1 MIRIVIMQR
10 VSRDSRKAQIFALLL
25 AQPECY
31 FTHGQIARYVG
42 LKPSPYTRDILL
54 ELANTDGGHVHKV
67 EVKAVNGRMA
77 WGYYYSQSAR
87 QLVLPCL

>member
-1 MIRIVIMQR
+1 MQR
-10 VSRDSRKAQIFALLL
+10 VSRDRRKAQMFALLM

-31 FTHGQIARYVG
+31 FTHGQIAKYIG

-54 ELANTDGGHVHKV
+54 ELADSGQHIHRI

-77 WGYYYSQSAR
+77 WGYYYSQNTK
-87 QLVLPCL
+87 QEMLPCL